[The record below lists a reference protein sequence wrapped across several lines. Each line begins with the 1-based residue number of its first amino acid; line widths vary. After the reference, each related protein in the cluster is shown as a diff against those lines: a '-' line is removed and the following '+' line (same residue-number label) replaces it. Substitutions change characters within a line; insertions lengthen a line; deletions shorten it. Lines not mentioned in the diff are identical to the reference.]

1 MQNQAYTF
9 IIFVL
14 NGFIIGILFDI
25 FRILRKSFKTP
36 DVITYMQDI
45 AFWILSGLII
55 LYSIFK
61 FNSGELRLFIFIGV
75 LLGIW
80 AYILVLV
87 MPMNLV
93 VLVDLVCLVIYLS

>member
-14 NGFIIGILFDI
+14 NGFIIGIFFDI

-61 FNSGELRLFIFIGV
+61 FNSGE
-75 LLGIW
+75 
-80 AYILVLV
+80 
-87 MPMNLV
+87 
-93 VLVDLVCLVIYLS
+93 